1 MVQME
6 LEACKAYPWVREERT
21 DFSEQSFI
29 RRLGLAILRFFSHSL
44 IVALVASGHRE
55 TWKHVRKVHFWL
67 LPLSWSIRLSQYCVC
82 VCTHVGVSTCTC
94 VRYACV
100 CVCLCVSVEA
110 RGSLWVSFLRS
121 HPPWLLTQ
129 GLSLGPFLGLSTSW
143 TYRHLAMK
151 QNHL

>member
-1 MVQME
+1 MYVSTMSLSIDTSEEDFGSHYRGLWVTMQLLGIE
-6 LEACKAYPWVREERT
+6 LRT
-21 DFSEQSFI
+21 S
-29 RRLGLAILRFFSHSL
+29 RRAVSALNSWAISPAPTVVLIISHYKS
-44 IVALVASGHRE
+44 R
-55 TWKHVRKVHFWL
+55 
-67 LPLSWSIRLSQYCVC
+67 IRLSQYCVC